1 MLYGRGNEGSD
12 DIIQAR
18 RSTFA
23 SPMQTLMLLN
33 CLPEKSTK
41 PTLYFLQV
49 TKKLSILL
57 TAIDANRLAQTY
69 FPPVCYCIAIFS
81 FSWPLNL
88 MLSFQAGTA
97 SKYPDSSQVKASP
110 YSVLVLSV

>member
-1 MLYGRGNEGSD
+1 MLFGRGNEGSD

-23 SPMQTLMLLN
+23 SPMQTSMLSN

-41 PTLYFLQV
+41 PTLSFLQV
-49 TKKLSILL
+49 TKKPSILL
-57 TAIDANRLAQTY
+57 TATDANMLVQTY
-69 FPPVCYCIAIFS
+69 FPPVCHCDILTQQA
-81 FSWPLNL
+81 PLSNPYIL
-88 MLSFQAGTA
+88 QVGTA

-110 YSVLVLSV
+110 YSVLALSV